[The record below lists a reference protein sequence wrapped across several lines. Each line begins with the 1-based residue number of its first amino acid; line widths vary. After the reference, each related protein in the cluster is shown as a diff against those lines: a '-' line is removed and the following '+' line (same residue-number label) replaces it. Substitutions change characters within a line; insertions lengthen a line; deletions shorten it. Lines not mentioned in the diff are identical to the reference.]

1 MGSQASSAG
10 LTKMPDNPEIWKAA
24 AMADQ
29 FDKMQKLPD
38 PLPGAPN
45 FHRIPGYKVYTTGQP
60 TLEGIKN
67 VLEKVTGTIYPKDGP
82 IIWLNL
88 RQEPD
93 VYVNG
98 QPICARPPN
107 KIGEYAELGAV
118 TRDIIKADEAEF
130 FKVVEG
136 RVKEN
141 GGKLKYVTITK
152 EEKEVE
158 VKELKT
164 LSEAMEAA
172 KADFPG
178 LVHWRVPVCN
188 SASPLET
195 DFDIICNTLV
205 GTSINTP
212 VIVTD
217 QVGLSRAT
225 TGSVIACLFKEFQ
238 INASFEGLV
247 ETVPGVNLDLLR
259 MDKYTMDPAKDPLFR
274 GEFPVVLALLEK
286 LKGGKEAK
294 NECDKVIDKNGTPK
308 TGGNGIKQLRENIAE
323 SKLSYEIMDDS
334 AQAFLKVKIMDNIQ
348 KYFYLI
354 TFTSYMREA
363 SQVCRDLV
371 EEEKKK
377 DVVLTGGKCSIP
389 ANKLKLHKTFVQ
401 WMDDHAELRPM
412 IETGKGDLQWERDIP
427 PEALKNLEN
436 LAKEDFKKNMGKIIH
451 DIYQTAHVM
460 FSDMPQGDHKKRAK
474 YRFASKT
481 LMRILP
487 SPQKE
492 LIHDLIE
499 KKEIS
504 MDLYDILGKCTWREG
519 GEPEPEEKKEGEGEE
534 KKEGEEGE
542 KKEGEVEEEKE

>member
-1 MGSQASSAG
+1 MGVTCG
-10 LTKMPDNPEIWKAA
+10 LTRMPDNPEIWKAA

-38 PLPGAPN
+38 PLPGCPN
-45 FHRIPGYKVYTTGQP
+45 FHRIPGYKVYTC
-60 TLEGIKN
+60 
-67 VLEKVTGTIYPKDGP
+67 
-82 IIWLNL
+82 
-88 RQEPD
+88 
-93 VYVNG
+93 G

-118 TRDIIKADEAEF
+118 TRDLIKADEAEF

-141 GGKLKYVTITK
+141 GGKLKYVTISK

-158 VKELKT
+158 VKELTT
-164 LSEAMEAA
+164 LSEAMLKA
-172 KADFPG
+172 KEDFPG

-247 ETVPGVNLDLLR
+247 ETVPGVNLDLLK
-259 MDKYTMDPAKDPLFR
+259 MDKYTMDPSKDPLFR

-308 TGGNGIKQLRENIAE
+308 TGGNASSSSGR
-323 SKLSYEIMDDS
+323 
-334 AQAFLKVKIMDNIQ
+334 
-348 KYFYLI
+348 
-354 TFTSYMREA
+354 TS
-363 SQVCRDLV
+363 
-371 EEEKKK
+371 
-377 DVVLTGGKCSIP
+377 
-389 ANKLKLHKTFVQ
+389 
-401 WMDDHAELRPM
+401 
-412 IETGKGDLQWERDIP
+412 
-427 PEALKNLEN
+427 
-436 LAKEDFKKNMGKIIH
+436 
-451 DIYQTAHVM
+451 
-460 FSDMPQGDHKKRAK
+460 
-474 YRFASKT
+474 
-481 LMRILP
+481 P
-487 SPQKE
+487 SPSCPTRSWTT
-492 LIHDLIE
+492 LPRL
-499 KKEIS
+499 S
-504 MDLYDILGKCTWREG
+504 LRSRSWTTSTNTTTSSCSPPT
-519 GEPEPEEKKEGEGEE
+519 
-534 KKEGEEGE
+534 
-542 KKEGEVEEEKE
+542 

>member
-1 MGSQASSAG
+1 MGVTCG
-10 LTKMPDNPEIWKAA
+10 LTRMPDNPEIWKAA

-60 TLEGIKN
+60 TLDGIKN

-118 TRDIIKADEAEF
+118 TRDLIKADEAEF

-141 GGKLKYVTITK
+141 GGKLKYVTISK

-158 VKELKT
+158 VKELTT
-164 LSEAMEAA
+164 LSEAMLKA
-172 KADFPG
+172 KEDFPG

-195 DFDIICNTLV
+195 DLDIICNTLV

-247 ETVPGVNLDLLR
+247 ETVPGVNLDLLK

-274 GEFPVVLALLEK
+274 GEFPVVMDLVGK

-323 SKLSYEIMDDS
+323 SKLSYEIMDDA
-334 AQAFLKVKIMDNIQ
+334 AQAFLKVKIMDNIH
-348 KYFYLI
+348 KYYYMI
-354 TFTSYMREA
+354 AFTAYMREMA
-363 SQVCRDLV
+363 EAARGGDG
-371 EEEKKK
+371 EK
-377 DVVLTGGKCSIP
+377 LPGGKSAIP
-389 ANKLKLHKTFVQ
+389 GNQLKLGKTFVTF
-401 WMDDHAELRPM
+401 MDAQPELRGL
-412 IETGKGDLQWERDIP
+412 IESGKGNLQWERDIP
-427 PEALKNLEN
+427 AAALANLES
-436 LAKEDFKKNMGKIIH
+436 LANSDFKANLGKIIH
-451 DIYQTAHVM
+451 DIYQTAHQM

-487 SPQKE
+487 SSVKGE
-492 LIHDLIE
+492 VEALIE
-499 KKEIS
+499 KKAIS
-504 MDLYDILGKCTWREG
+504 LDLYEILGACTWIN
-519 GEPEPEEKKEGEGEE
+519 PK
-534 KKEGEEGE
+534 
-542 KKEGEVEEEKE
+542 